1 MEKIAIAGTIGLC
14 TLTLAIGVSMYGYPL
29 SIYGQKTSG
38 AIFTSGEAAY
48 RARLMAG
55 KTARIGD
62 VRLTTRKDMAEILF
76 GYTGTYP
83 PAGEYAAADAP
94 NGVVLTFD
102 AATGLPG
109 SFGGFTRGRDE
120 EMLKN
125 FSNLENLEGEIGITP
140 LDIRSL
146 LPTDEE
152 VEKEN

>member
-29 SIYGQKTSG
+29 SIYRQKTSG

-94 NGVVLTFD
+94 NWVVVIDGDMVGV
-102 AATGLPG
+102 LPFFW
-109 SFGGFTRGRDE
+109 SILII
-120 EMLKN
+120 MALY
-125 FSNLENLEGEIGITP
+125 
-140 LDIRSL
+140 
-146 LPTDEE
+146 
-152 VEKEN
+152 